1 MPHPRRDQRG
11 QSLSLLVL
19 VVTTALLLVAGL
31 VVDGGAQSTAAR
43 RAEQA
48 ASEAARAALD
58 AGSTARAAGQTPNP
72 AVMTAAARG
81 VLSDRGIDGTVTLQ
95 GGRVQV
101 QTSTS
106 TQTIFLGLVGITSL
120 RATGSAEADLR
131 TR

>member
-48 ASEAARAALD
+48 ASESARAALD
-58 AGSTARAAGQTPNP
+58 AGATARAAGQTPNP